1 MHKKDVSP
9 ANIAANFIQSDDL
22 HHSKPKVTVGNRDES
37 AVSQHSANN
46 KVVILKL
53 REKLETEQDRVM
65 LDIYRQALEI
75 VVQRTADDI
84 LA

>member
-9 ANIAANFIQSDDL
+9 ANIAGNFIQSDDL
-22 HHSKPKVTVGNRDES
+22 HHSKSKVTAGNRDEY